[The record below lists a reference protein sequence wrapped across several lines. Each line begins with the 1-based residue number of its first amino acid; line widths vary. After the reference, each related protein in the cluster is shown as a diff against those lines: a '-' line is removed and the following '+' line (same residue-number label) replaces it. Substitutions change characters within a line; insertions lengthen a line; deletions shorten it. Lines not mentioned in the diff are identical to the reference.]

1 VVHDTVNYIRMFYQC
16 GLPLHRIYRNHF
28 EIVAL
33 MLEATGDNG
42 ATKFSIMKYAN
53 INSKQLNRYL
63 RSLIEIDFI
72 EMKLSENE
80 ISYKI
85 TEKGLEF
92 LRMYHALVGM
102 LLGLHPINKRD
113 IAYEIEQVALSK
125 QQSLPQRGSAFVKKS
140 L

>member
-1 VVHDTVNYIRMFYQC
+1 M
-16 GLPLHRIYRNHF
+16 
-28 EIVAL
+28 
-33 MLEATGDNG
+33 
-42 ATKFSIMKYAN
+42 
-53 INSKQLNRYL
+53 
-63 RSLIEIDFI
+63 EIDFI